1 MGNAM
6 TLTLVLIL
14 FLIAAIIF
22 AVDFL
27 LGFAP
32 GEYGRWRAQ
41 SLAWALMAVGFLL
54 WHGGK

>member
-1 MGNAM
+1 M

-22 AVDFL
+22 AIDFL

-32 GEYGRWRAQ
+32 GGRSRWRAQ
-41 SLAWALMAVGFLL
+41 SLAWALMAVAFLL
-54 WHGGK
+54 WHRGK

>member
-1 MGNAM
+1 M

-22 AVDFL
+22 AIDFL

-32 GEYGRWRAQ
+32 GEYARWRAQ
-41 SLAWALMAVGFLL
+41 SLAWALMAVAFLL

>member
-1 MGNAM
+1 M